1 MAESHIRYYD
11 RLRYYRTMLEM
22 ALDWWGARAE
32 DDSEAQGSAAPHA
45 SEALLAASNLT
56 HELHMLQEAINEY
69 EALPP
74 CPTCGAERV
83 WGPLVEFDPREMT
96 EEGPLGTR
104 QCESCGHRAEFG
116 EECGYGE
123 KDEGEWEL
131 DRFPE
136 VAYLWL
142 DRFGPP
148 PRFFDED
155 AAPEGSDATPGA

>member
-1 MAESHIRYYD
+1 MTKYQVRYYR

-22 ALDWWGARAE
+22 ALDCSGSQAE
-32 DDSEAQGSAAPHA
+32 DDIEDQGGAVEHA
-45 SEALLAASNLT
+45 TEALLAASNLT
-56 HELHMLQEAINEY
+56 HELQMLAEAIRDY

-74 CPTCGAERV
+74 CPTCGEERA
-83 WGPLVEFDPREMT
+83 WGPLLEFDPREMT
-96 EEGPLGTR
+96 DEGPLGTR
-104 QCESCGHRAEFG
+104 ACERCGHREEFG

-142 DRFGPP
+142 DRFGPEP
-148 PRFFDED
+148 HFFDED
-155 AAPEGSDATPGA
+155 DATEGPNAVPGA